1 MKLSL
6 SPHVFAREFQGE
18 VVLLDL
24 DGGAYFGLDPV
35 AAAVFRSLEETGS
48 VDAAVAAVCAEFDVD
63 EARARADVGVFVER
77 LVAKGIATRT
87 A

>member
-1 MKLSL
+1 MKVSL

-48 VDAAVAAVCAEFDVD
+48 VDDAIAAVCAEFDVD

-77 LVAKGIATRT
+77 LVTKGIATRSP
-87 A
+87 

>member
-35 AAAVFRSLEETGS
+35 AAAVWRSLEETGS
-48 VDAAVAAVCAEFDVD
+48 VDDAVAAVCAEFDVD
-63 EARARADVGVFVER
+63 ETRARADVGVFVER
-77 LVAKGIATRT
+77 LVTKGIATRT